1 MSSIIQLYTLQ
12 VVGMMALVALETSF
26 DDIVPLIP
34 EEEEMRGEELEYLRQ
49 LAAGPR
55 ELELSPKGPWELIRG
70 EGLLFSAPHEA
81 AQVRDGIEKIAER
94 GTADLAFALAR
105 ATGGSALATVD
116 RQLGDPNWDVDHPYI
131 ARAKILSGE
140 CPTVD
145 LHMMRP
151 RGLEICI
158 GLGPE
163 PKMSDD
169 LWRPFMEE
177 AVVSGLRVSVNWPF
191 GANRRTVTGQMQRDG
206 RRAIQLELSWECYD
220 PSHPA
225 MRRAWSSLARAAR
238 RLG

>member
-1 MSSIIQLYTLQ
+1 MVCVI
-12 VVGMMALVALETSF
+12 LETTF

-34 EEEEMRGEELEYLRQ
+34 EEELRGDELEYLRR
-49 LAAGPR
+49 LARVPR
-55 ELELSPKGPWELIRG
+55 EREPSPRGPWELIRG
-70 EGLLFSAPHEA
+70 DGLLFSAPHEA
-81 AQVRDGIEKIAER
+81 AQLRDGIEKIAER

-105 ATGGSALATVD
+105 ATGGSALATAD
-116 RQLGDPNWDVDHPYI
+116 CQLGDPNWDVGHPYVER
-131 ARAKILSGE
+131 ARTLAGKR
-140 CPTVD
+140 PTID

-177 AVVSGLRVSVNWPF
+177 AVISGLRVSVNWPF
-191 GANRRTVTGQMQRDG
+191 GANLRTVTGQLQRGDQ
-206 RRAIQLELSWECYD
+206 RAIQLELSWECYD

-225 MRRAWSSLARAAR
+225 MRRAWSSLVRAAW
-238 RLG
+238 RLV

>member
-1 MSSIIQLYTLQ
+1 
-12 VVGMMALVALETSF
+12 MALVTLETAF
-26 DDIVPLIP
+26 DNIVPMIP
-34 EEEEMRGEELEYLRQ
+34 EEELRGEELEHLRQ
-49 LAAGPR
+49 LAGGRR
-55 ELELSPKGPWELIRG
+55 ERELSPKGPWELIRG
-70 EGLLFSAPHEA
+70 DGLLFSAPHEA
-81 AQVRDGIEKIAER
+81 ASLRDGIDKLAER
-94 GTADLAFALAR
+94 GTADLSFALAR
-105 ATGGSALATVD
+105 ATGGSALATVGC
-116 RQLGDPNWDVDHPYI
+116 QLGDPNWDIGHPYV
-131 ARAKILSGE
+131 ARASTLSGE
-140 CPTVD
+140 WPTID

-158 GLGPE
+158 GLGPD

-191 GANRRTVTGQMQRDG
+191 AAGPRTVTGQLQREG

-238 RLG
+238 RLGPQRS